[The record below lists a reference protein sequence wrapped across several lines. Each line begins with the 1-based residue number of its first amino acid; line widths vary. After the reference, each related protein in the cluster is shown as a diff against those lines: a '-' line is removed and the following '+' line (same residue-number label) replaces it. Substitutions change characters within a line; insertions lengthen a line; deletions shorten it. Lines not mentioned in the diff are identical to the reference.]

1 MTVTPLPAVTPLGG
15 ALEPDVPNASNAG
28 DPSGFGAALLRAV
41 DDAGASL
48 ARADAAERRFVA
60 GTGGLQEMAVD
71 RAQADVMLAIAG
83 AAAARSVQALTT
95 ILGMQV

>member
-1 MTVTPLPAVTPLGG
+1 VTVTPLAEIAPVG
-15 ALEPDVPNASNAG
+15 ALEPDAPVGSNAA
-28 DPSGFGAALLRAV
+28 DRNNFGSALLRAL

-48 ARADAAERRFVA
+48 SRADLAERRFVA
-60 GTGGLQEMAVD
+60 GAGGLQEMVVD
-71 RAQADVMLAIAG
+71 RAQADVMLAVAG